1 MDPTDVASAF
11 DARDTDR
18 ASMATRNRR
27 RSLEAQEFKLLS
39 FISGVYGYTAFGSG
53 LAGLGFIFA
62 GGQAL
67 AYGVGL
73 VGLTAFFAFAIWRMW
88 RRKPVSPWL
97 VAAPCTFVVALSLAV
112 GGWRTIGFGLDLL
125 ALGAVYFLA
134 RVWHQ
139 MGQLPNN
146 SLKPTP

>member
-1 MDPTDVASAF
+1 MDPTDIASAF
-11 DARDTDR
+11 ETRDTDR
-18 ASMATRNRR
+18 AAIAVRNRR

-39 FISGVYGYTAFGSG
+39 FISGVYAYTAFGSG
-53 LAGLGFIFA
+53 LAGLGFILA

-88 RRKPVSPWL
+88 RRKTVSPWL
-97 VAAPCTFVVALSLAV
+97 VAAPCVLVVALSLAV

-134 RVWHQ
+134 RAWHQ
-139 MGQLPNN
+139 MAQLPNN